1 MDLQKSGYIR
11 VFWHAET
18 EFEAYLCLK
27 LEVFS
32 RKKDFSF
39 SHNRPLMKKCKF
51 YIMKKHNWDDF
62 SISNDDQQV

>member
-18 EFEAYLCLK
+18 ESEAYLSLK
-27 LEVFS
+27 L
-32 RKKDFSF
+32 KDFSEKRLFIF
-39 SHNRPLMKKCKF
+39 SQAPLMKKCKF